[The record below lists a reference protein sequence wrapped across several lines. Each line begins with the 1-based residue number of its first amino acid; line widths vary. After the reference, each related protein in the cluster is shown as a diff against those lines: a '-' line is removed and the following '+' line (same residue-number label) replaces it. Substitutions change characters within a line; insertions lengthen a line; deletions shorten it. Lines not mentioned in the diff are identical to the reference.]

1 MPLENSVEMK
11 GLISRVTRGRSAWP
25 KCTAQQAISTSQG
38 RLKEKKGSPV
48 DDLNGGVAAGIREA
62 SQMTFN
68 LY

>member
-1 MPLENSVEMK
+1 MAKV
-11 GLISRVTRGRSAWP
+11 
-25 KCTAQQAISTSQG
+25 TAQQAISTSQG

-62 SQMTFN
+62 SQMTSN